1 MLFSAVFN
9 IGNSLLRPSVASL
22 ISQCAETGQGVAMS
36 LENSFMSLGRVFG
49 PLWAGTSY
57 DISMTLP
64 FWSGAFFRAIALAI
78 SFAYLK
84 TPQAKPQVDSG
95 TVAAE

>member
-1 MLFSAVFN
+1 
-9 IGNSLLRPSVASL
+9 
-22 ISQCAETGQGVAMS
+22 
-36 LENSFMSLGRVFG
+36 MSLGRVFG

-57 DISMTLP
+57 DINLTLP
-64 FWSGAFFRAIALAI
+64 FWSGAFFQAIALVI

-95 TVAAE
+95 VIATE